1 MRKKW
6 RCEMKN
12 LKLQWIEK
20 IPPPEERNPELFY
33 YDLKDSEI
41 DNGFTVERG
50 VLVNNIGSI
59 VTNQDILGDKE
70 FITDE
75 EFDNLQFE
83 EVHDLYVKQ
92 NSMES
97 DLELE

>member
-1 MRKKW
+1 
-6 RCEMKN
+6 MKD
-12 LKLQWIEK
+12 LKLQWIDK

-33 YDLKDSEI
+33 YDLRDSEI

-59 VTNQDILGDKE
+59 VTNQDILGDKK

-75 EFDNLQFE
+75 EFNNLQFE

-92 NSMES
+92 NSRES

>member
-20 IPPPEERNPELFY
+20 IPPSEERNPELFY
-33 YDLKDSEI
+33 YDLRDSEI

-70 FITDE
+70 F
-75 EFDNLQFE
+75 DNLQFE

>member
-6 RCEMKN
+6 RCEVKD
-12 LKLQWIEK
+12 LKLQWIDK

-33 YDLKDSEI
+33 YDLRDSEI

>member
-1 MRKKW
+1 
-6 RCEMKN
+6 MKD
-12 LKLQWIEK
+12 LKLQWIDK
-20 IPPPEERNPELFY
+20 IPPEERNPELFY
-33 YDLKDSEI
+33 YDLRDSEI

>member
-1 MRKKW
+1 
-6 RCEMKN
+6 MKN

-33 YDLKDSEI
+33 YDLRDSEI

-59 VTNQDILGDKE
+59 VTNQDILEDKE

>member
-1 MRKKW
+1 
-6 RCEMKN
+6 MKD
-12 LKLQWIEK
+12 LKLQWIDK

-33 YDLKDSEI
+33 YDLRDSEI

-59 VTNQDILGDKE
+59 VTNQDILGDKK

-75 EFDNLQFE
+75 EFNNLQFE

>member
-1 MRKKW
+1 
-6 RCEMKN
+6 MKD
-12 LKLQWIEK
+12 LKLQWIDK

-33 YDLKDSEI
+33 YDLRDSEI

>member
-1 MRKKW
+1 
-6 RCEMKN
+6 MKN

-70 FITDE
+70 FITAE

>member
-1 MRKKW
+1 
-6 RCEMKN
+6 MKN

-20 IPPPEERNPELFY
+20 IPLSEERNPELFY
-33 YDLKDSEI
+33 YDLRDSEI

-59 VTNQDILGDKE
+59 VTNKDILGDKE